1 MENKSNKIYVAII
14 GDIIDSKKINNR
26 NEVQQ
31 KLKQILNE
39 INQLYDPIISANF
52 RISLGDEF
60 QGLLNTQE
68 DAFEIINYIEMNM
81 FPTKIRFGIGVG
93 TIDTDINKNNSL
105 EIAGPAYYNARK
117 CITVLNEHKR
127 SYEKIITNTLIYSGE
142 KLETEDNLINSIL
155 SLITISKSKWKEK
168 TIRIIKSYINNGY
181 NQYNVA
187 NELGVQQPTI
197 SKTLNNS
204 NYYTINNSYKILRN
218 TMKERDKNNDINL

>member
-52 RISLGDEF
+52 MISLGDEF

-68 DAFEIINYIEMNM
+68 DTFEIINYIEMNM

-105 EIAGPAYYNARK
+105 EIAGPAYYNSRK

-127 SYEKIITNTLIYSGE
+127 SYEKIITNTLIYSGK